1 MNEFCGVYVFCLIW
15 WIVCGEV
22 LVLVFNNYDE
32 FMEFW
37 DWFFDVLK
45 DIEMKLRINGVKSM
59 MIKFS
64 FYFGCC
70 LGEKILW

>member
-1 MNEFCGVYVFCLIW
+1 M
-15 WIVCGEV
+15 
-22 LVLVFNNYDE
+22 FNNYDE

-70 LGEKILW
+70 LGEKIL